1 MVKVSSAKWKAR
13 IKTDLRMMKVYCSLG
28 LFSFNF
34 LFVYVIP
41 DLEKLEFILPD
52 AKQDES
58 DPSI

>member
-1 MVKVSSAKWKAR
+1 
-13 IKTDLRMMKVYCSLG
+13 MMKVYCSLG